1 MEEKNLI
8 IGIVIVII
16 IIAVAVLIV
25 GNNNR
30 NNNISSEYS
39 ESEIINVAKKKAL
52 TYSVIDDKSLR
63 WTYEKIIARDE
74 YARLIVDLKYTYE
87 GTANSGE
94 VLVNIWEADNFY
106 RYRIKTVKDESNK
119 NELIQEIKEEAHWN
133 KPLSHGM

>member
-1 MEEKNLI
+1 MKEKNLI

-119 NELIQEIKEEAHWN
+119 NELIQEIKEEANWN